1 MENRIDFLNK
11 IISKMTNED
20 FDIIY
25 GLNNILIDT
34 TDIKLDKFSIKNNDI
49 NNENKINYMLLLLKI
64 KIYINNLIEK
74 KLSLLQNNGSNP
86 INETINE
93 PINEGCIGLIPNK
106 NGKPDICGR
115 ITKNKSKY
123 CGYHKSQDQIKKK

>member
-1 MENRIDFLNK
+1 
-11 IISKMTNED
+11 MTNED

-74 KLSLLQNNGSNP
+74 KLSL
-86 INETINE
+86 
-93 PINEGCIGLIPNK
+93 C
-106 NGKPDICGR
+106 
-115 ITKNKSKY
+115 
-123 CGYHKSQDQIKKK
+123 